1 MWGGLKIKEQSMT
14 EQSQTVNQSLAPLT
28 NVTLFTQLLEKI
40 VNRPPHLPGMGVFY
54 GYSGYGKTC
63 AAIYGANKYGA
74 HYVEA
79 GDSWSR
85 TTLVNTI
92 HHELTGAEY
101 KGTIAEKVAEVVRLM
116 AGGDGGDP
124 KPLIIDEADFLVKR
138 SMVDMVREIHDKSLA
153 PVILIG
159 EELLPSKLEEFER
172 AHNRVLDWQAAQP
185 VDMEDVQLLVR
196 LYCPDVEI
204 ATDLVEHL
212 ADVSQGRARRVAVNL
227 ELIREACQRDNLTSI
242 DMELWGDRQLYTG
255 TPPARRRVA

>member
-1 MWGGLKIKEQSMT
+1 MSDH
-14 EQSQTVNQSLAPLT
+14 SQPVNQSLAPLT
-28 NVTLFTQLLEKI
+28 NVTLFVQLLEKV
-40 VNRPPHLPGMGVFY
+40 VNRPAHLPGIGVFH
-54 GYSGYGKTC
+54 GYSGFGKTC

-74 HYVEA
+74 HYIEA

-92 HHELTGAEY
+92 HHELTGREY
-101 KGTIAEKVAEVVRLM
+101 KGTIAQKVSEIVRLM
-116 AGGDGGDP
+116 AGGDSGDP
-124 KPLIIDEADFLVKR
+124 KPLIIDEADFLIKR

-185 VDMEDVQLLVR
+185 VDMQDINLLVR
-196 LYCPDVEI
+196 LYCPEVEI
-204 ATDLVEHL
+204 AADLVKHL
-212 ADVSQGRARRVAVNL
+212 ADLSQGRARRIAVNL
-227 ELIREACQRDNLTSI
+227 ELIREACQRENLSEI
-242 DMELWGDRQLYTG
+242 DLKRWGDRQLYTG